1 MLDIQVPLLLVWVRP
16 DTVWLFASR
25 EWDVISQNVMRSETL
40 VSFCQTECISSDTFT
55 CVVST
60 CQIKYISK
68 DTFVSPNTV
77 YHIDCNVLGSSHY
90 LPSSLCL
97 CICICIVFVF
107 LYLCIV
113 KYRQGGSKAS
123 TPSPALHNS
132 WPQVLFFRLVT
143 RQQGWWR
150 LLNLWIIWKMMKET
164 VKHAATIVTC

>member
-1 MLDIQVPLLLVWVRP
+1 MEYVPEFMNWLDGEMKHKIIILWSLMMMLDIQVPLLLVWVRP
-16 DTVWLFASR
+16 GTVWLFASR

-97 CICICIVFVF
+97 CICICI
-107 LYLCIV
+107 CICISV
-113 KYRQGGSKAS
+113 SVYCKVQ
-123 TPSPALHNS
+123 
-132 WPQVLFFRLVT
+132 T
-143 RQQGWWR
+143 RR
-150 LLNLWIIWKMMKET
+150 E
-164 VKHAATIVTC
+164 